1 MDLAPRA
8 VEKHPIRT
16 KRLGRRPANLRR
28 LSDPARTLQFAD
40 IRKVAP
46 AHAAAA
52 DHFGPITDW
61 TMLGNDQFGDC
72 GPVSVANSRRVTTK
86 LLTGTEQQPTL
97 DQVFDLY
104 RRSGNPSFDP
114 KTGKGDDGVD
124 MSVMLK
130 AAMDGGFAG
139 VKPVAYASV
148 NVASQDECEA
158 AIDLFGYLLLGV
170 DLQVA
175 QQAQTDSNPPVWDYK
190 KSGAWGGHAICAG
203 KYTGSNA
210 AKTPDVSVVSW
221 AEVVGLT
228 DAFWSKQVSEAWV
241 VIWPEHLGSKQFHAG
256 IDVAAANAAY
266 TALTG
271 KTGPFPSAPTPPPVP
286 PTPPTPPPGATTA
299 DTQLWAM
306 AQSWA
311 RTKGLA

>member
-1 MDLAPRA
+1 MTLARH
-8 VEKHPIRT
+8 VELHPVKT
-16 KRLGRRPANLRR
+16 KRLGRRPADLARLADRR
-28 LSDPARTLQFAD
+28 RTLQFAD
-40 IRKVAP
+40 IYKAVP
-46 AHAAAA
+46 SHSAAA
-52 DHFGPITDW
+52 DHLGPISDW

-72 GPVSVANSRRVTTK
+72 GPVSVANSRRITTK

-104 RRSGNPSFDP
+104 RRSGNPTFDP

-175 QQAQTDSNPPVWDYK
+175 QQSQTDASPPVWDYK
-190 KSGAWGGHAICAG
+190 KSGVWGGHAICAG
-203 KYTGSNA
+203 SYTGANA
-210 AKTPDVSVVSW
+210 AKLTDVSVISW
-221 AEVVGLT
+221 AEVVGTT
-228 DAFWSKQVSEAWV
+228 DAFWAKQVSEAWV

-266 TALTG
+266 TTLTG
-271 KTGPFPSAPTPPPVP
+271 RPGPFPTAPVTPPVPPVP
-286 PTPPTPPPGATTA
+286 PTPPPTDA
-299 DTQLWAM
+299 QFWAS
-306 AQSWA
+306 AKAWA
-311 RTKGLA
+311 AGKGLK